1 MAPARQAMFEE
12 FNPRMRAR
20 IVRDAGGI
28 ARILSHPD
36 HYVAAKARTPRAAAR
51 DYLSRYGHVF
61 GLRPQHLRN
70 LLKSPQRSPTSAG
83 LEYRYLAEKPQ
94 FDLTTV
100 AFPQTYFGLP

>member
-1 MAPARQAMFEE
+1 MFEE
-12 FNPRMRAR
+12 FNARMRAR

-36 HYVAAKARTPRAAAR
+36 HYVPAKARTPRAAAR

-70 LLKSPQRSPTSAG
+70 LVKSSERIPTSAG
-83 LEYRYLAEKPQ
+83 LQCRYLTQKPQ

-100 AFPQTYFGLP
+100 VFHQTYFG